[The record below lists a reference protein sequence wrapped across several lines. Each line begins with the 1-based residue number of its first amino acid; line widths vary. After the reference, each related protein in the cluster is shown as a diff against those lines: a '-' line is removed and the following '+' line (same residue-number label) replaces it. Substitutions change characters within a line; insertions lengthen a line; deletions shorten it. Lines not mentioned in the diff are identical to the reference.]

1 MQLIVTREFD
11 ANSDLV
17 WKAWTTAELL
27 DQWWAPKPYRAE
39 TKSLDFREGGV
50 WLYAMVSPEN
60 EKLWCRADY
69 KNIEPEKQMSWLDAF
84 CDENGKENSEKP
96 RSFRTNVFTE
106 NNGIT
111 TVSITL
117 QHDSLADIET
127 MIEMGFKEG
136 FAMGMQNLDE
146 LLVTL
151 GLFSF
156 DTWLCYT
163 RHGER

>member
-1 MQLIVTREFD
+1 
-11 ANSDLV
+11 
-17 WKAWTTAELL
+17 
-27 DQWWAPKPYRAE
+27 
-39 TKSLDFREGGV
+39 
-50 WLYAMVSPEN
+50 
-60 EKLWCRADY
+60 
-69 KNIEPEKQMSWLDAF
+69 MSWLDAF

-151 GLFSF
+151 KNK
-156 DTWLCYT
+156 
-163 RHGER
+163 